1 MPWPGGGGQV
11 AGAQG
16 CRVKHAARETAH
28 ATRDGATHAARVTAV
43 NTVRGGATY
52 AARMAVHAA
61 REGAMHAARG
71 VLCGTESQ
79 VSMKILMR
87 KIWICFHAAL

>member
-1 MPWPGGGGQV
+1 MPSRARSQETT
-11 AGAQG
+11 
-16 CRVKHAARETAH
+16 HAN
-28 ATRDGATHAARVTAV
+28 RDGATHAARVTAV

-71 VLCGTESQ
+71 VLYGTESQ
-79 VSMKILMR
+79 VSMKILMW
-87 KIWICFHAAL
+87 KIWVCFHAAL